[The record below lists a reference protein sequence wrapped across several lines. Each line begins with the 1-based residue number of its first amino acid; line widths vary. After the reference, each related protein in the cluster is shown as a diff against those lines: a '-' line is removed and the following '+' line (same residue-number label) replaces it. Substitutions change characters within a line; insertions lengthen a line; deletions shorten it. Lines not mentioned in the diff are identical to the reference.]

1 MFNIAV
7 CDDEAAITDLIEKH
21 ILAYR
26 EIMSSVSKYTS
37 GEALVQ
43 SQKAFDLIFLDIDM
57 KGMNGIDA
65 AREIRK
71 YDKRVKI
78 VYVTSYRDYTA
89 PAFSVHAFAY
99 LLKPVKADDI
109 HKIMKE
115 ACDYTYTE
123 NTPVRLSFET
133 THGRVV
139 LDIRQIYYFEYENRH
154 VKMVTENGVFYIRS
168 KIADM
173 ASKMQD
179 YGFYM
184 PHKSFIVNFL
194 HVQSMLSSDI
204 HMTNGDTVMLSQKR
218 ASEFRKTFAAYIENN
233 RRLSSEIRL

>member
-26 EIMSSVSKYTS
+26 EIMPSVSKYTS

-89 PAFSVHAFAY
+89 PLFRFTP
-99 LLKPVKADDI
+99 LLI
-109 HKIMKE
+109 
-115 ACDYTYTE
+115 
-123 NTPVRLSFET
+123 F
-133 THGRVV
+133 
-139 LDIRQIYYFEYENRH
+139 
-154 VKMVTENGVFYIRS
+154 
-168 KIADM
+168 
-173 ASKMQD
+173 
-179 YGFYM
+179 
-184 PHKSFIVNFL
+184 
-194 HVQSMLSSDI
+194 
-204 HMTNGDTVMLSQKR
+204 
-218 ASEFRKTFAAYIENN
+218 
-233 RRLSSEIRL
+233 

>member
-1 MFNIAV
+1 MFTIAV
-7 CDDEAAITDLIEKH
+7 CDDEAPITDLIEKH

-26 EIMSSVSKYTS
+26 EMTPTVYKYTS
-37 GEALVQ
+37 GEALIQ
-43 SQKAFDLIFLDIDM
+43 SQKVFDLIFLDIDM
-57 KGMNGIDA
+57 KGINGIDA
-65 AREIRK
+65 AREIRQ

-78 VYVTSYRDYTA
+78 VYVTSYRDYTV

-115 ACDYTYTE
+115 ACDYTCTE

-133 THGRVV
+133 THGHIV

-173 ASKMQD
+173 AAKMQD

-194 HVQSMLSSDI
+194 HVQSMLNSDI

-218 ASEFRKTFAAYIENN
+218 ASEFRKTFAAYIENH
-233 RRLSSEIRL
+233 RHLSSEMRL